1 MCGIIAVLRRRSD
14 RANPSLP
21 SILDRLDEA
30 VVRMGDAVA
39 GFDGLSAGNP
49 NSGDSELR
57 AVTELLQAVDR
68 ELRGPPGVSC
78 LLSAPEGDGAEQV
91 AVRGVTL
98 AALADDLEQ
107 TLDTGKVRWS
117 PAYLEALNETLVGLR
132 DVIWAVGRD
141 RPGMARAVAGLGRL
155 SLDRDGHLPPAAR
168 DAFWSIQVALSAIDR
183 LEVRGRDSA
192 GLHLLVTGHGIDLQR
207 PEVEA
212 MLGTRANDALFTSM
226 AVRTPEGQLS
236 LVYKAAAEIGELG
249 DNTRAL
255 RAAIAADPLLSLALA
270 SPEAEVTVLGHTRW
284 ASVGIISQANA
295 HPLNGEELTGL
306 AAPYVVGAVNGDVD
320 NYLDL
325 RDDERLS
332 LAPEIT
338 TDTKVVPVLLSRQLA
353 QLGDME
359 AAFCQTVA
367 TFDGSVAIGVSA
379 AASPDH
385 LYLALRGSGQSLNVG
400 FAEDAFIVASEAYGL
415 VQETA
420 SYLRMDGETAPMD
433 TGAGPGQVVIL
444 DRSRAGTAPGVRRLR
459 YDGAPHPL
467 EPSEIRI
474 AEITTRDI
482 DRGGFP
488 HFLLKEISEAPQSFR
503 KTLRGK
509 IFVDEHT
516 GLLTA
521 GVGPRALPPVVID
534 ALASGAI
541 TRIHVIGQ
549 GTAAVAGQSI
559 AASIAAALKG
569 RPITVT
575 AMLATELS
583 GFALAD
589 DMSDALVIAVS
600 QSGTTTDTNR
610 TVDLVRNRG
619 AVVVAVVN
627 RRNSDLVEKSDGVL
641 YTSDG
646 RDVEMSVA
654 STKAFYAQVAAGF
667 LLALDL
673 ARQLG
678 AAGNGKSG
686 ATSSGNGS
694 SSGGSGGGNGH
705 GGGHGGGGNGGGEDR
720 QRADRLLRALRQLPD
735 AMEEVLA
742 GREAIA
748 DAANR
753 IAPYR
758 RHWAV
763 VGNGPNRVAAAEIRI
778 KLSELCYHSI
788 ACDGTEDK
796 KHIDLSSEPL
806 ILVCATGLSGPTADD
821 VAKEVAIY
829 RAHRAAPIV
838 VATRGQAAR
847 FGAALHTIEVPAVEP
862 EVAFVLSAMVG
873 HLFGYEAALSIDAQA
888 LPLREA
894 KAAIEAAVGTGPAG
908 PLTTSG
914 DALLTAL
921 RPALDTAT
929 SRFFH
934 GLRAGSYNG
943 HLEAGTAVRVAS
955 LLRYASGVLPIEG
968 YELEYGK
975 VGTPSAIVA
984 DLLDALT
991 TATGELTRPVDAI
1004 KHQAKT
1010 VTVGISRS
1018 EDALLKVPLV
1028 AETLATGVGLDCL
1041 SYRALRTLS
1050 ELDTAVAAVQ
1060 GFTRY
1065 RIDGDLATTAT
1076 IEVVDRG
1083 GISLGLASR
1092 TERDPRLL
1100 GTKHHVASERE
1111 VTVARGGRDGRSLI
1125 LIPETKGNAVTGM
1138 TLLHVA
1144 FHDRLSP
1151 AAARQVLSGYRNRYA
1166 ALADAVT
1173 ETESGF
1179 DDERLAAVPLLALLT
1194 EPVYVLAERWKG

>member
-1 MCGIIAVLRRRSD
+1 MCGIIAVLRRRSS
-14 RANPSLP
+14 RPTPRLEP
-21 SILDRLDEA
+21 ILDRLDGA
-30 VVRMGDAVA
+30 VERLGDVVA
-39 GFDGLSAGNP
+39 GVDGF
-49 NSGDSELR
+49 SGGLDVGLAET
-57 AVTELLQAVDR
+57 AELLEMIDR
-68 ELRGPPGVSC
+68 ELRGPPGVAC
-78 LLSAPEGDGAEQV
+78 LLSAPGLDGCDQV
-91 AVRGVTL
+91 ASRGAAL
-98 AALADDLEQ
+98 ARLADDLEE
-107 TLDTGKVRWS
+107 TLDTGKVLWS
-117 PAYLEALNETLVGLR
+117 PTYLEVVNVALVRLR
-132 DVIWAVGRD
+132 DAVWAVGRD
-141 RPGMARAVAGLGRL
+141 RPATARSIAGLARL
-155 SLDRDGHLPPAAR
+155 SFDRDGGLAPPAL

-192 GLHLLVTGHGIDLQR
+192 GLHLLVVGHDLDLRQ
-207 PEVEA
+207 PEIRA
-212 MLGTRANDALFTSM
+212 LLGTRTGDPLFTSL
-226 AVRTPEGQLS
+226 AARTPDGHLS

-249 DNTRAL
+249 DNTKALRDAITTDGLLRRAL
-255 RAAIAADPLLSLALA
+255 G
-270 SPEAEVTVLGHTRW
+270 SPDAEVTVLGHTRW
-284 ASVGIISQANA
+284 ASVGIISEANA
-295 HPLNGEELTGL
+295 HPLNAEETRRREGPG
-306 AAPYVVGAVNGDVD
+306 PYVVAAVNGDVD

-325 RDDERLS
+325 RDTETLC

-338 TDTKVVPVLLSRQLA
+338 CDTKVVPVLVSRRLA
-353 QLGDME
+353 SGAPLVS
-359 AAFCQTVA
+359 AFCQTVSS
-367 TFDGSVAIGVSA
+367 FDGSVAIAISA
-379 AASPDH
+379 ASHPDQ
-385 LYLALRGSGQSLNVG
+385 LLLALRGSGQSLNVG

-420 SYLRMDGETAPMD
+420 SYLRMDGETTPA
-433 TGAGPGQVVIL
+433 GSGSGPGQVVVL
-444 DRSRAGTAPGVRRLR
+444 DRRQAGTVEGVRRLS
-459 YDGAPHPL
+459 YDGTALPL
-467 EPSEIRI
+467 EAREIRV

-482 DRGGFP
+482 DRRGFP

-509 IFVDEHT
+509 IFTDDS
-516 GLLTA
+516 GLLYA
-521 GVGPRALPPVVID
+521 DLGSAALPPAIMRRLV
-534 ALASGAI
+534 AGEI
-541 TRIHVIGQ
+541 TRIYVMGQ

-559 AASIAAALKG
+559 ASAISASLPR
-569 RPITVT
+569 RPILVSPI
-575 AMLATELS
+575 LATELS

-589 DMSDALVIAVS
+589 DMSDTLVIAVS

-619 AVVVAVVN
+619 AAVIAIVN

-673 ARQLG
+673 ARRL
-678 AAGNGKSG
+678 
-686 ATSSGNGS
+686 
-694 SSGGSGGGNGH
+694 GGG
-705 GGGHGGGGNGGGEDR
+705 DR
-720 QRADRLLRALRQLPD
+720 HRADRLLRALRQLPD

-742 GREAIA
+742 GRDAIA

-753 IAPYR
+753 LAPYR

-829 RAHRAAPIV
+829 RAHRAAPVV
-838 VATRGQAAR
+838 VATRGEAAR
-847 FGAALHTIEVPAVEP
+847 FTAARHTIEVPAVDP

-888 LPLREA
+888 RPLREA
-894 KAAIEAAVGTGPAG
+894 KAAVEAAMAAARD
-908 PLTTSG
+908 S
-914 DALLTAL
+914 DDDLLRAL
-921 RPALDTAT
+921 RPALESAT
-929 SRFFH
+929 TSFFG
-934 GLRAGSYNG
+934 GLRAGAYNG
-943 HLEAGTAVRVAS
+943 HLEAATAVRVAS
-955 LLRYASGVLPIEG
+955 LLRYASGVLPVEG
-968 YELEYGK
+968 YEMEYGK
-975 VGTPSAIVA
+975 VGTPTAIVA
-984 DLLDALT
+984 DLMEALT
-991 TATGELTRPVDAI
+991 AATGELTRPVDAI

-1028 AETLATGVGLDCL
+1028 AETLATGVSLDCL

-1050 ELDTAVAAVQ
+1050 DLDRAVAEVL

-1065 RIDGDLATTAT
+1065 RIAGDLATAAT

-1092 TERDPRLL
+1092 TEHDPRLL
-1100 GTKHHVASERE
+1100 GTKHHVAAERE

-1125 LIPETKGNAVTGM
+1125 LIPEIKGNAVTGM
-1138 TLLHVA
+1138 TLLHVG
-1144 FHDRLSP
+1144 FHDRLPP
-1151 AAARQVLSGYRNRYA
+1151 AEARQVLSGYRSRYA

-1173 ETESGF
+1173 ETEPSF
-1179 DDERLAAVPLLALLT
+1179 DDERLGTVPLLALLT